1 MRRLKK
7 SYEYIYKIAHLGE
20 LALSIVI
27 LIAIVLSGIALI
39 QDLTKF
45 SPTTLDI
52 SAFTTFL
59 ANGLS
64 LAVGIE
70 FVKMLCK
77 YTPETVVEILMFAI
91 ARQMIVEHLQ
101 LLQMFIG
108 VCAIGLLCAIR
119 KYLIH
124 PSPRNYKSN

>member
-1 MRRLKK
+1 M
-7 SYEYIYKIAHLGE
+7 YKIAHLGE

-124 PSPRNYKSN
+124 PSPKNYKSN